1 MRARLAAVLVGVLA
15 LVVVTGVAQ
24 GTQRTSAA
32 WADPAVV
39 VAQLNAGSWS
49 TGPVNPGDGSTVLTD
64 IEWTLVTNNPVQV
77 CFVAT
82 VSTTSTTPVPWS
94 LRMDLTQAP
103 FNGVTSGFGI
113 DDVAGNGYAWKL
125 GVTYDTAAM
134 TATVAGKTGVN
145 QPLTTITSATTLRF
159 KVCHYGLP
167 PGVQTPSA
175 YTVAYA
181 NSPAWTPTR
190 ACVTATVTGNGSSR
204 FYVGWTAVLDMA
216 AARASLA
223 HFSGWSSPT
232 GNLGQLTRTD
242 LGGDRFRFESETAA
256 SIAGTQTYVLT
267 YCANGWV

>member
-24 GTQRTSAA
+24 STERTSAA
-32 WADPAVV
+32 WTNPAVV

-77 CFVAT
+77 CFIAT

-113 DDVAGNGYAWKL
+113 EDVGGNGYAWKL

-134 TATVAGKTGVN
+134 TATVQGRTGVD
-145 QPLTTITSATTLRF
+145 QPLTSITSATTLRF

-175 YTVAYA
+175 YTVSYA
-181 NSPAWTPTR
+181 NTPAWTPTR
-190 ACVTATVTGNGSSR
+190 ACVTATVRGNGSSR
-204 FYVGWTAVLDMA
+204 FYFAWTAELDMA
-216 AARASLA
+216 AARTSLA
-223 HFSGWSSPT
+223 HFSGWSNPT
-232 GNLGQLTRTD
+232 GNLSQLTQTD
-242 LGGDRFRFESETAA
+242 LGGNRFRFQSGTAA
-256 SIAGTQTYVLT
+256 NIAGTQTYVFT
-267 YCANGWV
+267 YCAEGWV